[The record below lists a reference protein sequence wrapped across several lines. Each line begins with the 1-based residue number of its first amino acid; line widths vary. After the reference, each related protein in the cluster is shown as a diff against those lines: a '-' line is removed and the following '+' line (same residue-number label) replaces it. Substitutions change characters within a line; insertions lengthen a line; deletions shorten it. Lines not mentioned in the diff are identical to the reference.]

1 MPYAPP
7 TTSVGLIVDW
17 GNLALVALPF
27 LTCLGVSGLVGI
39 GLFRVAAES
48 GVPHRRER
56 CLRCRFVESLR
67 RSGTC
72 HEVCAVNHFPQLPA
86 VLFVATATFA
96 LLFVFFPKLTYEFVL
111 PFQVSP
117 PDLADILLGLLAAAN
132 LGGSIVLAA
141 YLLQDRAASRELF
154 NRVSAAGGIVGIALG
169 VAGPLPLRGAAVVL
183 TPVALGC
190 LLVGL
195 GMEYRARLGR
205 PAIGLKTVGAATLP
219 LFLILLTATARL
231 VELFLNARPV

>member
-1 MPYAPP
+1 M
-7 TTSVGLIVDW
+7 GLVVDW
-17 GNLALVALPF
+17 GNLGVVALPF
-27 LTCLGVSGLVGI
+27 LTCLSVSGLLGI
-39 GLFRVAAES
+39 GLYRVAAAS

-56 CLRCRFVESLR
+56 CVRCRFVESLR

-86 VLFVATATFA
+86 VLFVATGTFSLL
-96 LLFVFFPKLTYEFVL
+96 LLFFPTITYEYVL

-117 PDLADILLGLLAAAN
+117 PDLGGILLGLLAAAN

-154 NRVSAAGGIVGIALG
+154 NRVSAGGALIGIVLG
-169 VAGPLPLRGAAVVL
+169 VAGPPPLRMAAVVL
-183 TPVALGC
+183 TPVALGS

-195 GMEYRARLGR
+195 GLEYRARSGR
-205 PAIGLKTVGAATLP
+205 PAVGMRTVGAATLP
-219 LFLILLTATARL
+219 LFLILLTASARL
-231 VELFLNARPV
+231 VELLINARPI